1 MKAGIFDLD
10 GTLIDSMWLW
20 ENLAHNYLLSIGI
33 EPPKDLGE
41 SLKELTLEESTF
53 YMKKRFKLKSTPCEI
68 KRDIEKILADYY
80 ANRLQ
85 LKPYVLETLEE
96 FKNRN
101 IKMVIATA
109 TDDHLVSMALN
120 RHGIKDYFEF
130 IQTSDNVGLSKGQPE
145 FFQIAINRLEL
156 DPRDIWVFEDALHC
170 ILSAKKCGLNVVAV
184 RDESALSDLEEIKK
198 ISDIYIDDFSQLEVG
213 KLWKNY

>member
-20 ENLAHNYLLSIGI
+20 ENLADNYLLSIGI

-41 SLKELTLEESTF
+41 SLKELTLKEAAI
-53 YMKKRFKLKSTPCEI
+53 YMKKRFKLKNTSYEI
-68 KRDIEKILADYY
+68 NRDIEKLLADYY
-80 ANRLQ
+80 ANRFQ

-96 FKNRN
+96 FKNKN
-101 IKMVIATA
+101 IKMIIATA
-109 TDDHLVSMALN
+109 TDEHLVSMVLD

-130 IQTSDNVGLSKGQPE
+130 IQTSHKVGLSKGKPE
-145 FFQIAINRLEL
+145 FFQIAIDRLGL
-156 DPRDIWVFEDALHC
+156 DPNDIWVFEDALYC

-184 RDESALSDLEEIKK
+184 RDKSALSDLEEIKK
-198 ISDIYIDDFSQLEVG
+198 VSDIYIDDFSQLEVE

>member
-10 GTLIDSMWLW
+10 GTLIDSMGLW
-20 ENLAHNYLLSIGI
+20 ESLADNYLLSIGI

-53 YMKKRFKLKSTPCEI
+53 YMKKRFKLKSTPYEI

-80 ANRLQ
+80 ANRFQ

-96 FKNRN
+96 FKKRN
-101 IKMVIATA
+101 IKMIIATA
-109 TDDHLVSMALN
+109 TDEHLVSMVLD

-130 IQTSDNVGLSKGQPE
+130 IQTSDNTGLSKGQPK
-145 FFQIAINRLEL
+145 FFQIAINSLGL
-156 DPRDIWVFEDALHC
+156 DPKDIWVFEDALHC
-170 ILSAKKCGLNVVAV
+170 ILSAKKCGLNVVAI
-184 RDESALSDLEEIKK
+184 RDESALLDLEEIKEV
-198 ISDIYIDDFSQLEVG
+198 SDIYIDNFSQLEVE
-213 KLWKNY
+213 KLWKSY

>member
-20 ENLAHNYLLSIGI
+20 ENLADNYLLSIGI

-80 ANRLQ
+80 ANRFQ

-96 FKNRN
+96 FKKRN
-101 IKMVIATA
+101 IKMIIATA
-109 TDDHLVSMALN
+109 TDEHLVSMVLD

-130 IQTSDNVGLSKGQPE
+130 IQTSDNTGLSKGQPK
-145 FFQIAINRLEL
+145 FFQIAINSLGL
-156 DPRDIWVFEDALHC
+156 DPQDIWVFEDALHC
-170 ILSAKKCGLNVVAV
+170 ILSAKKCGLNVAAIK
-184 RDESALSDLEEIKK
+184 DKSALSDLEKIKE
-198 ISDIYIDDFSQLEVG
+198 ISDIYIDNFSQLEVE